1 MTSFKTAAMVLT
13 LAALTGCTQG
23 EPGGPGTAA
32 APEKQATI
40 GQTEDTFNLSV
51 PLVSTSLQQGG
62 QTEATIA
69 INRAKN
75 FDEDVTLHFAD
86 VPQGVTIDPTSPV
99 IKHGDENVKV
109 MFKAEDEAA
118 LGDFTVKVTGHPT
131 NGGDAL
137 VDFKLGVVAMESFS
151 VSLPLLSTTLKQ
163 GQSQTVAIR
172 INRDKTF
179 DQDVT
184 LMIGDMP
191 AGVTVEPESPVIK
204 AGETETQVTLAA
216 AADATLGDFTV
227 KVTGHPAKGADTSND
242 LKLSVVKE

>member
-1 MTSFKTAAMVLT
+1 MKSLMTAAMVLT
-13 LAALTGCTQG
+13 LTALTGCTQG

-32 APEKQATI
+32 APEKQATV
-40 GQTEDTFNLSV
+40 GQTDDTFNLSV
-51 PLVSTSLQQGG
+51 PLTSTSLQQGG
-62 QTEATIA
+62 QTEATIG

-75 FDEDVTLHFAD
+75 FDEDVALHFAD
-86 VPQGVTIDPTSPV
+86 VPQGVTIDPASPV

-109 MFKAEDEAA
+109 TFQAADESA

-131 NGGDAL
+131 NGSDAL

-163 GQSQTVAIR
+163 GQSETVSIS
-172 INRDKTF
+172 INRDKNF

-184 LMIGDMP
+184 LMFGEMP
-191 AGVTVEPESPVIK
+191 AGVTVAPADPVIK
-204 AGETETQVTLAA
+204 AGETEAQITLTAV
-216 AADATLGDFTV
+216 ADAALGDFTV
-227 KVTGHPAKGADTSND
+227 KVTGHPAKGADTMND

>member
-1 MTSFKTAAMVLT
+1 MKSLMTAAMVLT

-32 APEKQATI
+32 APEKQATV
-40 GQTEDTFNLSV
+40 GQTDDTFNLSV
-51 PLVSTSLQQGG
+51 PLTSTSLQQGG

-86 VPQGVTIDPTSPV
+86 VPQGVTIEPASPA

-109 MFKAEDEAA
+109 MFKAGDGAA

-131 NGGDAL
+131 NGSDAL

-151 VSLPLLSTTLKQ
+151 VGLPLLSTTLKQ
-163 GQSQTVAIR
+163 GQSETVSIS

-184 LMIGDMP
+184 LMFGEMP
-191 AGVTVEPESPVIK
+191 AGVTVTPADPVIK
-204 AGETETQVTLAA
+204 AGETEAQVTLSA
-216 AADATLGDFTV
+216 AADAALGDFTV
-227 KVTGHPAKGADTSND
+227 KVAGHPAKGADTTND